1 MECNLHS
8 NVAQRIHSFY
18 TQCTRLYTARCQL
31 FTFNLEKI
39 TPGRKNLHR
48 HRLWC
53 LWQIVG
59 MHDHW
64 METPFDKAF
73 NIILER
79 SPHICNCK
87 CLPRTY
93 FEVSKFKK
101 FPPGALLSDHNM
113 PHHDQK
119 VYPGLL
125 QGKPSSRETNHHCL
139 SIIQLLSQTG
149 DHWPLTIVSI
159 V

>member
-1 MECNLHS
+1 MVGFCHGGNLLG
-8 NVAQRIHSFY
+8 N
-18 TQCTRLYTARCQL
+18 
-31 FTFNLEKI
+31 
-39 TPGRKNLHR
+39 
-48 HRLWC
+48 
-53 LWQIVG
+53 
-59 MHDHW
+59 HDHG

-93 FEVSKFKK
+93 FEVSKLKK
-101 FPPGALLSDHNM
+101 KIRTAQYVYNYINFQPGALLSDHNM

-149 DHWPLTIVSI
+149 DHWSLTNV
-159 V
+159 